1 MPNVLVR
8 DLEVSVLEK
17 LKKRAAENGRSLQTE
32 VHLII
37 SRFVESEPLSD
48 IKTAE
53 KIRNSLRG
61 KSHGDSVELL
71 REDRNR

>member
-1 MPNVLVR
+1 MPDVLVR

-32 VHLII
+32 VHFII
-37 SRFVESEPLSD
+37 SHFVESEPLSD
-48 IKTAE
+48 VETAK

-61 KSHGDSVELL
+61 RNHGDSVELF
-71 REDRNR
+71 REDRSR